1 MAAPRTSPS
10 SRGAC
15 GPMSPCRPATLMCW
29 RRRRLRLCAKQIRR
43 NQRLPYLRRTCSANA
58 GTSLRTQVMTVANSR
73 FRGVVLRAALWLLDG
88 KWSQVK
94 GHAAERR
101 AKSITAVAADILDR
115 RARKIIKKTKRL
127 QELDALHRHKLRI
140 AVKKFRYGCE
150 FFESLF
156 EHAKARKRYERALKE
171 LQDSLGK
178 LNDIEVHGRRGSR
191 VANPRKRGRQ
201 QSQKAYAMGL
211 LTGQEQAK

>member
-1 MAAPRTSPS
+1 MERAKEAIAPLRETNPEKSEIAVLEKDVQRKR
-10 SRGAC
+10 RGEFARA
-15 GPMSPCRPATLMCW
+15 SDAV
-29 RRRRLRLCAKQIRR
+29 
-43 NQRLPYLRRTCSANA
+43 A
-58 GTSLRTQVMTVANSR
+58 GSR
-73 FRGVVLRAALWLLDG
+73 FHQVVLRAALWLLDG

-115 RARKIIKKTKRL
+115 RARKITKKTKRL

-150 FFESLF
+150 FFENLF
-156 EHAKARKRYERALKE
+156 EHAKVHKRYERALKE

-211 LTGQEQAK
+211 LTGQEQAKCRELVTRAIRAGRRIADASPFW